1 MEQIQTY
8 QKESNDHQEIEWVT
22 KTEPPP
28 SYRYINKNRQPDL
41 SKYIKEIQKRGHFYK
56 LTETPYGR
64 KGGFI
69 IKTIREELYIIYSYY
84 GYDEYLRDLVKEYND
99 GTALARNIRHTL
111 EAEYFKPN
119 GEYYNQILEKYRD
132 KLI

>member
-1 MEQIQTY
+1 MEQVQAY
-8 QKESNDHQEIEWVT
+8 QEESNDHQEIEWVT

-28 SYRYINKNRQPDL
+28 SYRYINKNGQPDL
-41 SKYIKEIQKRGHFYK
+41 PKYINEIQKRGHFYK

-64 KGGFI
+64 KGGFV

-99 GTALARNIRHTL
+99 GTA
-111 EAEYFKPN
+111 
-119 GEYYNQILEKYRD
+119 
-132 KLI
+132 